1 MKKTQYGL
9 TDAGFVIKPLSVI
22 LEEEKEAFRGAFGDD
37 IDLSDESVAGAHVGN
52 QAAKIAALWEQLE
65 GLWNAG
71 DKDSAK
77 GIFLDRLA
85 AFVNVEREAAK
96 KTQVTACLWGDEG
109 TNVPKGSLAKLSTTE
124 DLFALTKA
132 VDITKTNILGVEVSV
147 SDESD
152 LSITLGTSTLS
163 VTFSEGDTKEDLRDA
178 LSAQISETLGET
190 LSVENIGDEGL
201 RILSADGVTAFSADV
216 SGALE
221 IKSVGTPAVFAAKNA
236 GRIYAPSGTLTA
248 MVSNVSGV
256 SSVTNYATGV
266 TGRDAESD
274 TELRVNMNTR
284 QKQATCTEPAIENA
298 ISKLT
303 GVTYARV
310 YSNRDIIEA
319 SGRPPKSYEA
329 VVVGG
334 DAQTIAET
342 IFANGPAGIQPY
354 GNTVQTVKDSQG
366 YDWDV
371 GFSRPVNRNIWI
383 KIALILYDEEEFP
396 AGGAAAIKSNIVS
409 WGAENLGVAVDL
421 IFQRLAIPVYEVP
434 GIAHAEIKVAATLDP
449 DTPPDASE
457 YASANIAV
465 GEVEIAVLDE
475 SRISVEV
482 AG

>member
-1 MKKTQYGL
+1 M
-9 TDAGFVIKPLSVI
+9 I
-22 LEEEKEAFRGAFGDD
+22 
-37 IDLSDESVAGAHVGN
+37 
-52 QAAKIAALWEQLE
+52 
-65 GLWNAG
+65 
-71 DKDSAK
+71 
-77 GIFLDRLA
+77 
-85 AFVNVEREAAK
+85 
-96 KTQVTACLWGDEG
+96 
-109 TNVPKGSLAKLSTTE
+109 
-124 DLFALTKA
+124 
-132 VDITKTNILGVEVSV
+132 
-147 SDESD
+147 
-152 LSITLGTSTLS
+152 
-163 VTFSEGDTKEDLRDA
+163 FSEGDTKEDLRDA
-178 LSAQISETLGET
+178 LYARISETLGET

-221 IKSVGTPAVFAAKNA
+221 IKSVGSPAVFAAKNA

-310 YSNRDIIEA
+310 YSNRNIIEA

-342 IFANGPAGIQPY
+342 IFANGPAGIQAY

-383 KIALILYDEEEFP
+383 KIILTLYDEEEFP

-449 DTPPDASE
+449 DTPPDTSE

>member
-1 MKKTQYGL
+1 MKYT
-9 TDAGFVIKPLSVI
+9 ANV
-22 LEEEKEAFRGAFGDD
+22 KE
-37 IDLSDESVAGAHVGN
+37 
-52 QAAKIAALWEQLE
+52 
-65 GLWNAG
+65 
-71 DKDSAK
+71 
-77 GIFLDRLA
+77 
-85 AFVNVEREAAK
+85 
-96 KTQVTACLWGDEG
+96 TQVLKCGIKIEPNGGTVTDSQARAIASDPWGKRLIDTG
-109 TNVPKGSLAKLSTTE
+109 KLK
-124 DLFALTKA
+124 F
-132 VDITKTNILGVEVSV
+132 
-147 SDESD
+147 
-152 LSITLGTSTLS
+152 
-163 VTFSEGDTKEDLRDA
+163 
-178 LSAQISETLGET
+178 
-190 LSVENIGDEGL
+190 
-201 RILSADGVTAFSADV
+201 
-216 SGALE
+216 
-221 IKSVGTPAVFAAKNA
+221 
-236 GRIYAPSGTLTA
+236 
-248 MVSNVSGV
+248 
-256 SSVTNYATGV
+256 
-266 TGRDAESD
+266 
-274 TELRVNMNTR
+274 
-284 QKQATCTEPAIENA
+284 ENA

-310 YSNRDIIEA
+310 YSNRNIIEA

-342 IFANGPAGIQPY
+342 IFANGPAGIQAY

-383 KIALILYDEEEFP
+383 KIILTLYDEEEFP

-449 DTPPDASE
+449 DTPPDTSE

>member
-22 LEEEKEAFRGAFGDD
+22 LEEEKEAFRGVFGDD
-37 IDLSDESVAGAHVGN
+37 VDLSDESVAGAYVGN
-52 QAAKIAALWEQLE
+52 QAAKLAALWEQLE

-109 TNVPKGSLAKLSTTE
+109 IYVPKGALAKLSTTE
-124 DLFALTKA
+124 DLFTLTKA
-132 VDITKTNILGVEVSV
+132 VDITKINILGIEITV
-147 SDESD
+147 SDEAD
-152 LSITLGTSTLS
+152 LSITLGTAKFS
-163 VTFSEGDTKEDLRDA
+163 VTFAEGDSKETLRDA
-178 LSAQISETLGET
+178 LSAQISENIGET
-190 LSVENIGDEGL
+190 LSVENVGDEGL
-201 RILSADGVTAFSADV
+201 LILAADGITAFSADV

-221 IKSVGTPAVFAAKNA
+221 IKSIGSPAIFETKNA
-236 GRIYAPSGTLTA
+236 GRIYVPSGTLTA
-248 MVSNVSGV
+248 MVSNISGV
-256 SSVTNYATGV
+256 SSITNYATGV

-274 TELRVNMNTR
+274 TELRVQLATR

-310 YSNRDIIEA
+310 YSNRDIIEVN
-319 SGRPPKSYEA
+319 GRPPKSYEA

-334 DAQTIAET
+334 DSQTIAET
-342 IFANGPAGIQPY
+342 IFANGPAGIQAY

-366 YDWDV
+366 YDWEI
-371 GFSRPVNRNIWI
+371 GFSRPVNRNVWI
-383 KIALILYDEEEFP
+383 KIVLTLYDEEEFP
-396 AGGAAAIKSNIVS
+396 AGGVAAIKSNIVS

-449 DTPPDASE
+449 DTPPDTGE
-457 YASANIAV
+457 YASANIAID
-465 GEVEIAVLDE
+465 EVEIAVLDE

-482 AG
+482 SS